1 MRDGESDGRG
11 REEYTNRLHWGLG
24 NKRLSRE
31 WKTKKKNKM
40 EGCYNE
46 GLREKD
52 MSGSFN
58 NHHYNTPLSQSLR
71 QSVHKRVTS
80 TQQMGSYSLV
90 SDNFLCLG
98 FCLHSIKHLAVVLY

>member
-1 MRDGESDGRG
+1 MGGGERNTQTGCTGAWGIRG
-11 REEYTNRLHWGLG
+11 CRENG
-24 NKRLSRE
+24 KR
-31 WKTKKKNKM
+31 KKKTKM
-40 EGCYNE
+40 EGCYNK

-98 FCLHSIKHLAVVLY
+98 FCLHSIKDLAVVLY